1 MHVKYAVEVT
11 VAPDLIQP
19 VVGFRAWRLV
29 GDRLLSPYI
38 PCRWEGALM
47 HAVCYPANRS
57 LTFGRGWLAAPHASP
72 HPDCQCGIYAYYQPG
87 TRGYF
92 GEWEWLE
99 GIVSVW
105 GRIEAHADGLRAEH
119 ARLEALA
126 LPGDR
131 DPGSARR
138 IAAALCVDLVARARL
153 LDAAPSYGAPL
164 PDAMLPRA

>member
-1 MHVKYAVEVT
+1 MNG
-11 VAPDLIQP
+11 APDLLEP
-19 VVGFRAWRLV
+19 VVGFRAWRVV
-29 GDRLLSPYI
+29 GDGLLSPYI

-57 LTFGRGWLAAPHASP
+57 LTFGQGWLDAPHDSP
-72 HPDCQCGIYAYYQPG
+72 HPDCQCGIYAYHRPG

-99 GIVSVW
+99 GIISVW
-105 GRIEAHADGLRAEH
+105 GRIEAHADGLRAER
-119 ARLEALA
+119 ARVEALA

-131 DPGSARR
+131 DGAAARR
-138 IAAALCVDLVARARL
+138 IAAGLGVDLVARAEL
-153 LDAAPSYGAPL
+153 SGAAASYGAPL